1 LLRTLRNVET
11 STEPLRQL
19 KHFRARATAE
29 DVPQPI
35 DLFSDPDVFVREAAA
50 WLLSDLGRVEALP
63 QLLNALQT
71 GKDEGTNSDGLIV
84 ITLEGGCEFAFPV
97 ALAEG
102 LADAP
107 RSKLRK
113 IKISPNG
120 LGLHWPLL
128 DADLYVPGLIEGAFG
143 HVGGCNRLANSGV
156 KRSSIKAEASR
167 EKVNAA
173 AVPK

>member
-1 LLRTLRNVET
+1 MVITKD
-11 STEPLRQL
+11 Q
-19 KHFRARATAE
+19 FRAANARG
-29 DVPQPI
+29 
-35 DLFSDPDVFVREAAA
+35 AAA
-50 WLLSDLGRVEALP
+50 VARGPIAQAARYDSRR
-63 QLLNALQT
+63 
-71 GKDEGTNSDGLIV
+71 GLIV

-128 DADLYVPGLIEGAFG
+128 DADLYVARPHRRCLRFTSVDATDWQT
-143 HVGGCNRLANSGV
+143 RRV
-156 KRSSIKAEASR
+156 KPQFDQERPPVRTVS
-167 EKVNAA
+167 A
-173 AVPK
+173 AVAPK

>member
-1 LLRTLRNVET
+1 MGRVWETEREVQTRLSHTVPWVTLRVTVGLT
-11 STEPLRQL
+11 SRRSPSGESR
-19 KHFRARATAE
+19 
-29 DVPQPI
+29 DYGPI
-35 DLFSDPDVFVREAAA
+35 TAAA
-50 WLLSDLGRVEALP
+50 RYDSRR
-63 QLLNALQT
+63 
-71 GKDEGTNSDGLIV
+71 GLIV

-97 ALAEG
+97 AFAEE

-143 HVGGCNRLANSGV
+143 SRRWMQQIRKLGGQ
-156 KRSSIKAEASR
+156 
-167 EKVNAA
+167 A
-173 AVPK
+173 AVRSRRRGPVRTGSAAVVPK

>member
-1 LLRTLRNVET
+1 MIIAPPMCNHCVRPGGRFMAITKDQFKAAN
-11 STEPLRQL
+11 
-19 KHFRARATAE
+19 ARG
-29 DVPQPI
+29 
-35 DLFSDPDVFVREAAA
+35 AAA
-50 WLLSDLGRVEALP
+50 VARGPIAQAARYDSPR
-63 QLLNALQT
+63 
-71 GKDEGTNSDGLIV
+71 GLIV
-84 ITLEGGCEFAFPV
+84 ITLEGGCEFSFPV

-143 HVGGCNRLANSGV
+143 SGRWMQQIGTLGGLS
-156 KRSSIKAEASR
+156 RSASKAKASR
-167 EKVNAA
+167 ENGKRGGRPKERAA
-173 AVPK
+173 A